1 MERIKIV
8 LCGASGKM
16 GRQIVRSLA
25 GSADLELAGAVD
37 LVNAGED
44 AGVLAGIEPLGI
56 SVTTDLEALLAGLH
70 HTAVTVDFTS
80 PLTAMHNIR
89 CALEHRVP
97 PVVGTTG
104 LTGADLDTVKELIE
118 RNHTGAIIAPNF
130 ALGAVLMMKMAQ
142 LCARYMNTV
151 EIIELHHDEKLDAP
165 SGTAHKTALLI
176 REAAGEISPAREE
189 LEKTPGVRGGRV
201 AGIPV
206 HSIRLP
212 GMMAH
217 QEVIFGAPGQ
227 VLTLRHDAIDRNCF
241 IPGLILAIRH
251 ARANKQLI
259 YGIENLIDFY

>member
-1 MERIKIV
+1 MERINII
-8 LCGASGKM
+8 LCGAAGKM
-16 GRQIVRSLA
+16 GRQIVKSVA
-25 GSADLELAGAVD
+25 ESTDLELAGAVD
-37 LVNAGED
+37 LVKTGED

-56 SVTTDLEALLAGLH
+56 PVTSDLEVLLSGGNP
-70 HTAVTVDFTS
+70 AVLVDFTS
-80 PLTAMHNIR
+80 PLTVMNNIR
-89 CALEHRVP
+89 CALEQRVP

-104 LTGADLDTVKELIE
+104 FNDDDLAAVKGWVE
-118 RNHTGAIIAPNF
+118 RYQTGAIISPNF

-165 SGTAHKTALLI
+165 SGTAHKTAQLI

-206 HSIRLP
+206 HSVRLP

-217 QEVIFGAPGQ
+217 QAVIFGAEGQ
-227 VLTLRHDAIDRNCF
+227 LLTLRHDAIDRNCF
-241 IPGLILAIRH
+241 IPGLMMAIRH
-251 ARANKQLI
+251 APENKQLI
-259 YGIENLIDFY
+259 YGIENLVDF